1 MLNIFKID
9 KMLNIFKID
18 KMLKYFQLI
27 LQEKIEKVFIY
38 LLDL

>member
-1 MLNIFKID
+1 
-9 KMLNIFKID
+9 MLNIFKID